1 MTQSSP
7 WRIEA
12 RALVTLAIPM
22 IAGNVAWS
30 GIAATDLLLVGRLG
44 AEAVAAGALA
54 INLFNALLIFGL
66 GLVTAAAPL
75 IASGQ
80 LVRLL
85 PDYVPQALGIH
96 GVYSSRRQMP
106 SALRAMLDFLVDWFR
121 VQPNVT

>member
-1 MTQSSP
+1 
-7 WRIEA
+7 
-12 RALVTLAIPM
+12 M

-75 IASGQ
+75 IASERGRRRHS
-80 LVRLL
+80 VR
-85 PDYVPQALGIH
+85 DV
-96 GVYSSRRQMP
+96 RRTVHQT
-106 SALRAMLDFLVDWFR
+106 LRAAAFFV
-121 VQPNVT
+121 